1 MNKHTAISVQNVSK
15 LYYKNTHRAH
25 SIKDLV
31 SQWYTKMTH
40 PSKGENKEKKP
51 FWALKDINLEVK
63 AGEILGIVG
72 NNGAGK
78 STLLK
83 TIAQITPPTEGVIEM
98 YGRFSSMLE
107 VGTGFHNDLNGRD
120 NVYINGALLGMKR
133 QDIAKHFDSIIDFAG
148 LDSFVDTPLKY
159 YSSGMQ
165 VRLAFAV
172 AAFLQPEILLIDEV
186 LAVGDFAFQQKCL
199 DKMTER
205 SKQGITILFVSH
217 QLESIKRLCT
227 QCVYINGGMIRKL
240 GNTHEVV
247 DAYLSEQQ
255 VSRHSAHIVRAECD
269 KAVYFSEIQASYN
282 RTDFLFS
289 EPINIKFTLTIQD
302 KFYKKIDVG
311 YHILD
316 ENNKA
321 IFHSFKTLNFLLFN
335 LLVPYFDMQL
345 VVPSH
350 ILTPGNYSFQF
361 IIFDSE
367 TAEILDKP
375 SQVLP
380 ISVKTD
386 FQVNNTITDE
396 GIFINSEWVVQNFQN
411 LQKVK
416 D

>member
-1 MNKHTAISVQNVSK
+1 MSKHAAIKVHNVSK
-15 LYYKNTHRAH
+15 LYFKNTQRAY

-31 SQWYTKMTH
+31 SQWYKKVAH
-40 PSKGENKEKKP
+40 PADREKHVKKP
-51 FWALKDINLEVK
+51 FWALKNVDLEVQ

-83 TIAQITPPTEGVIEM
+83 VIAQITPPTEGVIEM

-107 VGTGFHNDLNGRD
+107 VGTGFHNDLSGRD

-227 QCVYINGGMIRKL
+227 QCAYVDGGTIKKL
-240 GNTHEVV
+240 GNTHDVV
-247 DAYLSEQQ
+247 DTYLAEQQ
-255 VSRHSAHIVRAECD
+255 VNQHSEHILRD
-269 KAVYFSEIQASYN
+269 KSDKYVYFSEIQSAFH

-289 EPINIKFTLTIQD
+289 EAIKIKFTLTVQSG
-302 KFYKKIDVG
+302 FSKKIDVG

-316 ENNKA
+316 DNNKA
-321 IFHSFKTLNFLLFN
+321 VFHSFKTYNLALLTA
-335 LLVPYFDMQL
+335 LIPHIETVL

-350 ILTPGNYSFQF
+350 TLTPSKYYFQF

-367 TAEILDKP
+367 TAEVLDKP
-375 SQVLP
+375 TQLLP
-380 ISVKTD
+380 ISIKTD
-386 FQVNNTITDE
+386 YQINDNSTNE
-396 GIFINSEWVVQNFQN
+396 GIFIDSDWIIPHS
-411 LQKVK
+411 
-416 D
+416 

>member
-1 MNKHTAISVQNVSK
+1 MSKHTAIKVQNVSK
-15 LYYKNTHRAH
+15 LYFKNTQRAY
-25 SIKDLV
+25 SVKDLV
-31 SQWYTKMTH
+31 SHWYKKIAYAADH
-40 PSKGENKEKKP
+40 AKDVKKP
-51 FWALKDINLEVK
+51 FWALKDINLEIQ

-83 TIAQITPPTEGVIEM
+83 VIAQITPPTEGVIEM

-107 VGTGFHNDLNGRD
+107 VGTGFHNDLSGRD

-227 QCVYINGGMIRKL
+227 QCAYVDAGTIKKV

-247 DAYLSEQQ
+247 DTYLAEQQ
-255 VSRHSAHIVRAECD
+255 VHRHSEHILRDELG
-269 KAVYFSEIQASYN
+269 KSVYFSEIQSAFH

-289 EPINIKFTLTIQD
+289 EVIKIKFTLTVQTG
-302 KFYKKIDVG
+302 FSKKMDVG

-316 ENNKA
+316 DNNKA
-321 IFHSFKTLNFLLFN
+321 VFHSFKTYN
-335 LLVPYFDMQL
+335 LAHLTALIPHIETVL

-350 ILTPGNYSFQF
+350 TLTPGKYYFQF

-367 TAEILDKP
+367 SAELLDKP
-375 SQVLP
+375 SQLLP
-380 ISVKTD
+380 I
-386 FQVNNTITDE
+386 TIKLDYQITADTNDD
-396 GIFINSEWVVQNFQN
+396 GIFIDSDWIMPHS
-411 LQKVK
+411 
-416 D
+416 

>member
-1 MNKHTAISVQNVSK
+1 MRKTAAKTAAKTAISVQNVSK
-15 LYYKNTHRAH
+15 LYYKNAQRAH
-25 SIKDLV
+25 SIKDLARQLYKKIIH
-31 SQWYTKMTH
+31 SGQQK
-40 PSKGENKEKKP
+40 SDEKKP
-51 FWALKDINLEVK
+51 FWALKNINLDIQ

-107 VGTGFHNDLNGRD
+107 VGTGFHNDLSGRD
-120 NVYINGALLGMKR
+120 NVFINGALLGMKR
-133 QDIAKHFDSIIDFAG
+133 QEIATHFDSIIDFAG

-172 AAFLQPEILLIDEV
+172 AASLQPEILLIDEV

-199 DKMTER
+199 DKMAER

-227 QCVYINGGMIRKL
+227 QCVYIHGGQVRKL
-240 GNTHEVV
+240 GETYDVV
-247 DAYLSEQQ
+247 DTYLSEQQ
-255 VSRHSAHIVRAECD
+255 LDKHSEHIVRTDLD
-269 KAVYFSEIQASYN
+269 KNVYFSNIQSAYN

-289 EPINIKFTLTIQD
+289 ETIKINFSLTINNH
-302 KFYKKIDVG
+302 FSKKIDVG
-311 YHILD
+311 YYILD
-316 ENNKA
+316 DNNKTV
-321 IFHSFKTLNFLLFN
+321 FHSFKTYN
-335 LLVPYFDMQL
+335 LAILPTILPVIETVV
-345 VVPSH
+345 VVPSQT
-350 ILTPGNYSFQF
+350 LTPSKYYFQF
-361 IIFDSE
+361 VIFDAE

-375 SQVLP
+375 TQLLP

-386 FQVNNTITDE
+386 YQITDSTNGT
-396 GIFINSEWVVQNFQN
+396 GIYIDSEW
-411 LQKVK
+411 LIK
-416 D
+416 